1 MKNIKD
7 DDYRLESV
15 NCHVN
20 CMTKVYFG
28 NELLGRTLKQ
38 HPRTLKNQQEF
49 IEIQQEIK
57 KLNEEFLRVNS
68 EKNFSV

>member
-1 MKNIKD
+1 MKNITD
-7 DDYRLESV
+7 DSYRQESV
-15 NCHVN
+15 TCHVN
-20 CMTKVYFG
+20 CMSKVFFG
-28 NELLGRTLKQ
+28 NELLGRTLNQ

-57 KLNEEFLRVNS
+57 KLNEECLRVNS